1 MDRCR
6 SRCVVVLA
14 MCAVALGLGLAVGCA
29 GPQRAGELPA
39 EVPSYR
45 ELAERYNANL
55 AKMDQ
60 LWTSSVVAIR
70 WVDEDGKKQFEQ
82 GEGHFIF
89 VPPKRVALTVGKLG
103 DVLLWAG
110 ADEQRYWLFDLGE
123 AGKAYVGKH
132 ENVGKACS
140 EPLPLPVLP
149 GNVPYLLGLLPLD
162 LEQASVA
169 PPVEVL
175 NGQYLIEPPGLRLR
189 MLLDP
194 KTALPSR
201 VDLVGDTGNSVLIA
215 QLSNYETMEAEG
227 LPPGQAAKIARRA
240 MLTAVGQDASLS
252 LTFSDATDGKRFDK
266 INPKAFDF
274 DVLLKAHRP
283 SEVVV
288 LDAQC
293 E

>member
-1 MDRCR
+1 MVRCR
-6 SRCVVVLA
+6 SLGVVVA
-14 MCAVALGLGLAVGCA
+14 AVCAAILMGLTVGCE
-29 GPQRAGELPA
+29 GPQRVDQMPT

-55 AKMDQ
+55 AKLDQ

-110 ADEQRYWLFDLGE
+110 ADEQRYWLFDLGQS
-123 AGKAYVGKH
+123 GKAYVGRH
-132 ENVGKACS
+132 ENAGKACS
-140 EPLPLPVLP
+140 QPLPLPVLP
-149 GNVPYLLGLLPLD
+149 SNVPYLLGLLPLD

-169 PPVEVL
+169 PPVEML
-175 NGQYLIEPPGLRLR
+175 DGQYLIEPPGLRLR

-194 KTALPSR
+194 ATALPTR
-201 VDLVGDTGNSVLIA
+201 VDIVGDSGNSVVIA
-215 QLSNYETMEAEG
+215 QLSNFDTMEAEG

-240 MLTAVGQDASLS
+240 VVTAVGEDASLS
-252 LTFSDATDGKRFDK
+252 LTLSGATDGKRFEK

-283 SEVVV
+283 GEVVV
-288 LDAQC
+288 LDAAC